1 MQWSNDTGKKV
12 AFCGLVLAL
21 SLIAGYAESLL
32 PVFVAIPGI
41 KLGLANSVILLLLY
55 EVGIKEAFAVSIT
68 RVCLSG
74 FMFGSMSSILYSLAG
89 ALSSL
94 TGMAI
99 LKKSDCFSITG
110 VSMAG
115 GFMHNIGQLAVA
127 CVVLETTAVWYYL
140 PVLMIAGCVTGLVI
154 GILTG
159 EIQKRIF

>member
-12 AFCGLVLAL
+12 AFCGLILAL

-68 RVCLSG
+68 RVLLSG

-94 TGMAI
+94 TGMA
-99 LKKSDCFSITG
+99 
-110 VSMAG
+110 
-115 GFMHNIGQLAVA
+115 N
-127 CVVLETTAVWYYL
+127 TA
-140 PVLMIAGCVTGLVI
+140 
-154 GILTG
+154 
-159 EIQKRIF
+159 